1 MVPTPATR
9 HKTANRSIA
18 KAPFAALRQGVLL
31 QLCEIQAGSQDRT
44 AIGPA
49 IPNQCQLC
57 PADNIPRCHLLT
69 HRPKALKISE
79 HDCATACGDRHR
91 RGHNRAPPS
100 NNETMD
106 QTKIRSAYTPIQ
118 IPAL

>member
-1 MVPTPATR
+1 MVPTPATH

-18 KAPFAALRQGVLL
+18 KAPLATLRQRVLL
-31 QLCEIQAGSQDRT
+31 QLCEIQAGSQDR
-44 AIGPA
+44 PA

-79 HDCATACGDRHR
+79 HDCATACGTDI
-91 RGHNRAPPS
+91 GAATTEQPPS
-100 NNETMD
+100 NNEKMD